1 MFQTILLCF
10 ASMKDIDKGL
20 LKMLEGINIYW
31 NIFKMLHWYIKII
44 FVQIQHTFSTLTYFL
59 TLLNM
64 SKNIGYA

>member
-31 NIFKMLHWYIKII
+31 NIFKMLH
-44 FVQIQHTFSTLTYFL
+44 
-59 TLLNM
+59 
-64 SKNIGYA
+64 